1 MATTYKYLNLKKE
14 TDSSGKVDLIQI
26 KKPGR
31 NSHKRGKTLRELVM
45 EGFAEVN
52 KQLAN
57 QQQSI
62 NELKTDVN
70 QLKSDVNQ
78 LKIDVDTLKTD
89 VNQLKIDSKNTKD
102 LLIDVIKTND
112 LKVSN
117 SELIEQEDEGMEK

>member
-1 MATTYKYLNLKKE
+1 MAPTYKYPILKKE
-14 TDSSGKVDLIQI
+14 TNSSGKVDLIKV

-45 EGFAEVN
+45 EGFTEVN
-52 KQLAN
+52 KRLAN

-62 NELKTDVN
+62 NELKTDV
-70 QLKSDVNQ
+70 
-78 LKIDVDTLKTD
+78 DTLKFD

-117 SELIEQEDEGMEK
+117 SELIEHEDSKIKI

>member
-1 MATTYKYLNLKKE
+1 MKLEFKKE

-26 KKPGR
+26 KKHGR
-31 NSHKRGKTLRELVM
+31 NSHKQGKTLRELVM
-45 EGFAEVN
+45 EGFAEIN
-52 KQLAN
+52 KHLAN

-78 LKIDVDTLKTD
+78 LKID
-89 VNQLKIDSKNTKD
+89 SKNTKD
-102 LLIDVIKTND
+102 LLIDVIKTNG